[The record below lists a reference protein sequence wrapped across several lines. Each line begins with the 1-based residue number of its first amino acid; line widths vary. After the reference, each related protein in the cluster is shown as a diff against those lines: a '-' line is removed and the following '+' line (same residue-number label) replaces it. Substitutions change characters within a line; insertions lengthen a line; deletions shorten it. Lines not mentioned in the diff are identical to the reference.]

1 MTFAPNSPAARDIA
15 NVLHPYTNLARHEE
29 IGPLVLERGRG
40 VYVYDNDGRE
50 YIDGLAG
57 LWCAA
62 LGFGPE
68 EQLIQAAVTQMRKL
82 PYYHSFGHKSS
93 PPVIDLA
100 EKLKRMAPAPM
111 SKVFF
116 ANSGS
121 EANDTLIKII
131 WYYNNARGKPEKKK
145 LISRTRAYH
154 GVTVASASLTGL
166 LPNHRDFDLPL
177 ARFLHT
183 DCPHYYR
190 FATEGESEEQFS
202 TRMAAN
208 LEQLIQ
214 KEGPGT
220 IAAFFA
226 EPIMGAGGVIL
237 PPKGYFP
244 KIQAVLRKHDI
255 LFVADEVITGFGRT
269 GNVWGSQTFDI
280 RPDFVSCAK
289 QLSAGQMPISAC
301 MVPEAVYQA
310 LVEQSRKIGTF
321 GHGFT
326 YGGHPVSAALAVR
339 TLELYEE
346 RDILG
351 HVRDVAP
358 RFQARLKRLGDHP
371 LVGETRGVG
380 LIGAAELV
388 ADKKTKRSF
397 DPTRMVGAHCMMRG
411 QDHGLLHRA
420 VGDNMA
426 FCPPMIVSEP
436 EIDAIFDRFEKAL
449 DETEAWVRKENLRAA

>member
-15 NVLHPYTNLARHEE
+15 NVLHPYTNLARHQE

-62 LGFGPE
+62 LGFGAE
-68 EQLIQAAVTQMRKL
+68 EQLVQAAAAQMRKL

-116 ANSGS
+116 TNSGS

-145 LISRTRAYH
+145 IISRTRGYH

-183 DCPHYYR
+183 DCPHHYR
-190 FATEGESEEQFS
+190 YANPGESEEEFS
-202 TRMAAN
+202 TRLAKN
-208 LEQLIQ
+208 LEALIE
-214 KEGPGT
+214 KEGAHT

-226 EPIMGAGGVIL
+226 EPVMGAGGVIP
-237 PPKGYFP
+237 PPKGYFA
-244 KIQAVLRKHDI
+244 KIQPVLKKHDI
-255 LFVADEVITGFGRT
+255 LLAADEVITGFGRT

-280 RPDFVSCAK
+280 RPDFISCAK
-289 QLSAGQMPISAC
+289 QLSAGQLPIAAC

-310 LVEQSRKIGTF
+310 MVEQSRKIGTF

-326 YGGHPVSAALAVR
+326 YGGHPVSAAVALR

-346 RDILG
+346 RGVYD
-351 HVRDVAP
+351 HVRAVAP

-388 ADKKTKRSF
+388 ADKKTKRPF
-397 DPTRMVGAHCMMRG
+397 DPKHLVGAHCMFRG
-411 QDHGLLHRA
+411 QDHGLIHRA
-420 VGDNMA
+420 VADNMA
-426 FCPPMIVSEP
+426 FCPPMIVSEE

-449 DETEAWVRKENLRAA
+449 DDTESWVRKENLRAA